1 MLSKLQCRP
10 LPCVSELPIRATN
23 ANREGRSARDRV
35 LKGHIPRRTYT
46 MQPDTYLSL
55 RIMNP
60 NPALL
65 RLVRLAQEHSF

>member
-1 MLSKLQCRP
+1 MLSKLQRRAF
-10 LPCVSELPIRATN
+10 SRIAKLPIFATD
-23 ANREGRSARDRV
+23 ANRERRSARDRV